1 MFMALYAYLG
11 ECVSRPK
18 AKLIY
23 VEQNHGGVDW
33 CRVFHYKVLMNPLTF
48 AKMIV
53 RKNLDDIAFIQCRE
67 FVKDK
72 YSGARRQEWSRIKP
86 DEFLKLKYRRKERK
100 EYVINFASCDVAVI
114 RCWRREADIAEV
126 SL

>member
-1 MFMALYAYLG
+1 M
-11 ECVSRPK
+11 SHPK
-18 AKLIY
+18 AKLLH

-33 CRVFHYKVLMNPLTF
+33 CRVLHYKILMNPLTF
-48 AKMIV
+48 AKMLV
-53 RKNLDDIAFIQCRE
+53 KKNLDDIAFIQCGE

-100 EYVINFASCDVAVI
+100 EYIINFTSCNVAVI
-114 RCWRREADIAEV
+114 RCWEREADITEV
-126 SL
+126 RL

>member
-1 MFMALYAYLG
+1 MALYADLG

-18 AKLIY
+18 AKLLH
-23 VEQNHGGVDW
+23 VEQNHGGADW
-33 CRVFHYKVLMNPLTF
+33 CRELYYKILINPLTF

-53 RKNLDDIAFIQCRE
+53 RKNLEDIVFIQCVE
-67 FVKDK
+67 YVKDK
-72 YSGARRQEWSRIKP
+72 HSGAWCREWNRIKP

-114 RCWRREADIAEV
+114 RCWRREADIVEV

>member
-1 MFMALYAYLG
+1 M
-11 ECVSRPK
+11 SHRK
-18 AKLIY
+18 AKLLH
-23 VEQNHGGVDW
+23 VEQNHGGLDW
-33 CRVFHYKVLMNPLTF
+33 CRELHYKILVNPLTF
-48 AKMIV
+48 AKMLV
-53 RKNLDDIAFIQCRE
+53 RKNLADISFIQCRE

-72 YSGARRQEWSRIKP
+72 YSVARRQEWSRIKP

-114 RCWRREADIAEV
+114 RCYRREADIAEI

>member
-1 MFMALYAYLG
+1 M
-11 ECVSRPK
+11 SHQK
-18 AKLIY
+18 AKLLH
-23 VEQNHGGVDW
+23 VEKSLYGLDW
-33 CRVFHYKVLMNPLTF
+33 CRELHYKILMNPLTF

-53 RKNLDDIAFIQCRE
+53 RKNLEGIAFLQCRE

-86 DEFLKLKYRRKERK
+86 DEFLKLKYRHKERK
-100 EYVINFASCDVAVI
+100 EYIIHFTGFNVAVI
-114 RCWRREADIAEV
+114 RCWRREADIVEV